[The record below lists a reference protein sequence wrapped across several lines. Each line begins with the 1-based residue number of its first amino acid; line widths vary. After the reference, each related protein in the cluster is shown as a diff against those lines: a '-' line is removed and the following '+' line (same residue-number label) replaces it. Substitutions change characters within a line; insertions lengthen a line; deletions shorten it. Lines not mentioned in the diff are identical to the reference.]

1 MMGLITARGGSRGL
15 PGKNILSFCG
25 KPLIAYTIEAALQS
39 GCFKTVMVSTDSRE
53 IADVCLKCGAEV
65 PFLRPAHLAAD
76 DAKSRDVVLHALD
89 FMEQKSPVES
99 VCLLQPTSPLRSAED
114 IRQAVSVFRRNS
126 ADSVISVTE
135 YSHPIQWAVSVSED
149 GKISEPSGLKPS
161 RRQDQSVCYH
171 PNGAIYIFNAEF
183 IRRSEGY
190 IGKNTYALI
199 MPPER
204 SVDIDIPFDFML
216 AEFLFTRMR
225 GKDD

>member
-204 SVDIDIPFDFML
+204 SVDIDTPFDFML

>member
-99 VCLLQPTSPLRSAED
+99 ICLLQPTSPLRSAED

>member
-1 MMGLITARGGSRGL
+1 MGLITARGGSRGL

-53 IADVCLKCGAEV
+53 IADVCLKYGAEV

>member
-25 KPLIAYTIEAALQS
+25 KPLIAYTVEAALQS
-39 GCFKTVMVSTDSRE
+39 GCFDNVLVSTDSRE
-53 IADVCLKCGAEV
+53 IADVCLKYGAEV

-99 VCLLQPTSPLRSAED
+99 ICLLQPTSPLRSAED

-204 SVDIDIPFDFML
+204 SVDIDTPFDFML
-216 AEFLFTRMR
+216 AEFLFTRLR
-225 GKDD
+225 EKDD

>member
-25 KPLIAYTIEAALQS
+25 KPLIAYTVEAALQS
-39 GCFKTVMVSTDSRE
+39 GCFDNVLVSTDSRE
-53 IADVCLKCGAEV
+53 IADVCLKYGAEV

-99 VCLLQPTSPLRSAED
+99 ICLLQPTSPLRSAED

>member
-25 KPLIAYTIEAALQS
+25 KPLIAYTVEAALQS
-39 GCFKTVMVSTDSRE
+39 GCFDNVLVSTDSRE
-53 IADVCLKCGAEV
+53 IADVCLKYGAEV

-89 FMEQKSPVES
+89 FMVQKSPVES
-99 VCLLQPTSPLRSAED
+99 ICLLQPTSPLRSAED

-204 SVDIDIPFDFML
+204 SVDIDTPFDFML
-216 AEFLFTRMR
+216 AEFLFTRLR
-225 GKDD
+225 EKDD

>member
-53 IADVCLKCGAEV
+53 IADVCLKYGAEV

>member
-25 KPLIAYTIEAALQS
+25 KPLIAYTVEAALQS
-39 GCFKTVMVSTDSRE
+39 GCFDNVLVSTDSRE
-53 IADVCLKCGAEV
+53 IADVCLKYGAEV

-99 VCLLQPTSPLRSAED
+99 ICLLQPTSPLRSAED

-204 SVDIDIPFDFML
+204 SVDIDTPFDFML

>member
-114 IRQAVSVFRRNS
+114 IERAVAIFRKNS